1 MGLADDERFLPRE
14 MSLSIRRDTNLSCSK
29 SSLLMLPM
37 QREANLKKPP
47 RLGNA

>member
-1 MGLADDERFLPRE
+1 
-14 MSLSIRRDTNLSCSK
+14 MSPSIRRDTNLSCSTCT
-29 SSLLMLPM
+29 SLLMLPM